1 MRLPESELY
10 VSIWM
15 LLKILRLE
23 KSTRNPSWTS
33 EKFQNTIRYHKQA
46 ARPCKTARSWVAP
59 PSWLTPTSQDFRAW
73 IQMTHFKGLV
83 HRVYT
88 MFTSFRAKSG
98 MAQWIHHVSIC
109 ASLGCDYDH
118 SNIFLVPTPPFSLC
132 FSSLFV
138 FSRWQL
144 VTCDQLSPTVTPN
157 KIRWWHFFS

>member
-1 MRLPESELY
+1 MIVLGE
-10 VSIWM
+10 
-15 LLKILRLE
+15 
-23 KSTRNPSWTS
+23 SWTMAPTPDAQIGIWLPS
-33 EKFQNTIRYHKQA
+33 ACSRIFASNDTIQ
-46 ARPCKTARSWVAP
+46 
-59 PSWLTPTSQDFRAW
+59 TSHFRDLRQLLGER
-73 IQMTHFKGLV
+73 IRRHQSRGHQSGRKSIKGLV
-83 HRVYT
+83 HRIYT

-118 SNIFLVPTPPFSLC
+118 SKFFLVPTPPFSLC

-144 VTCDQLSPTVTPN
+144 VTVTNCDRDCHQLSPTVTPN